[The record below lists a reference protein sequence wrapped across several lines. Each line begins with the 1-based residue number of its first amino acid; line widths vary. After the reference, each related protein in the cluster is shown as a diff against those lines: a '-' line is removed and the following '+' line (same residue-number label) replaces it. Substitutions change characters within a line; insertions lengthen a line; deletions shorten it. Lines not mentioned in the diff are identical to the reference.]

1 MGLETERCS
10 LGLAGLNG
18 HMKDFPMRHAL
29 SIAAPNPSFTLAPG
43 GDIVTIES
51 IASQEATQDRELRNP
66 TGNHDSAGLAIASI
80 ISSWCLRRDEQR
92 SALGRRHRVLS

>member
-1 MGLETERCS
+1 
-10 LGLAGLNG
+10 
-18 HMKDFPMRHAL
+18 MKDFPMRHAL

-66 TGNHDSAGLAIASI
+66 TGNHDSAGRNSIHHLVLVFAQRRAEISIGSTASSVVMNAVVSAMAGSVI
-80 ISSWCLRRDEQR
+80 VRD
-92 SALGRRHRVLS
+92 